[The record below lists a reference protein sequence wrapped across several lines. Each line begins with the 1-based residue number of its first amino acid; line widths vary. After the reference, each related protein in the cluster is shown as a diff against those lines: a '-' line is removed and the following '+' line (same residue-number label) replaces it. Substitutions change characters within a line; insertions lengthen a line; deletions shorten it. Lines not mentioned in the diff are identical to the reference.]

1 MEIDRWWFAA
11 LQDLGGCRDLLL
23 SSKINLLL
31 FCLPFGWASHLA
43 HWPDTATFTLN
54 LVTLIPLAW
63 LLGLITEDLGLRLGP
78 VAGGLL
84 NATFGNCPEL
94 ILSLIA
100 LMRDLHVI
108 AISSLYGS
116 ILSNLLLVLGCWFFF
131 GSIRLGK
138 DQQLTYKIQLASTLT
153 IVMLVATVVLAMT
166 SFIKELY
173 GDTFLI
179 QDRLVFNYVTA
190 LLLIAMYGVFLVY
203 SLWTHTSECAVE
215 EDATPTLSI
224 FSALAALMAITVLV
238 TVSSEFLV
246 GAIKGL
252 VANTNL
258 SQPLVGLI
266 LLPIASN
273 AVDHMSAVI
282 LAARSKT
289 DLALGCSLGSA
300 VQVATLVV
308 PILVLAGWAASKPV
322 TVEVDVSLALYLT
335 FAAILVCQL
344 THLGRSDWLQGL
356 LLLGVYA
363 QFIAFVALLPRS
375 AFKLL
380 S

>member
-1 MEIDRWWFAA
+1 MEIDGGESSSVRHSRDTAGWFAA
-11 LQDLGGCRDLLL
+11 RQDIGGCRDLLL

-31 FCLPFGWASHLA
+31 FSLPFGWASHIA

-54 LVTLIPLAW
+54 LVALIPLAW
-63 LLGLITEDLGLRLGP
+63 LLGLITEDLGLRFGP
-78 VAGGLL
+78 VAGGIL

-100 LMRDLHVI
+100 LIRDLHVI
-108 AISSLYGS
+108 AITSLLGS
-116 ILSNLLLVLGCWFFF
+116 ILSNLLLVLGCCFFF
-131 GSIRLGK
+131 GSIRLGR
-138 DQQLTYKIQLASTLT
+138 DQHLTYKIQLASTLT
-153 IVMLVATVVLAMT
+153 TVMLAATILLAMP
-166 SFIKELY
+166 SFIFEVY
-173 GDTFLI
+173 GNTFLI

-190 LLLIAMYGVFLVY
+190 LLLIGMYGVFLVY
-203 SLWTHTSECAVE
+203 SLWTHTAESAVE
-215 EDATPTLSI
+215 EDTTPTLSI
-224 FSALAALMAITVLV
+224 FSAVVALMAITVLV

-289 DLALGCSLGSA
+289 DLAFGCSLGSA

-308 PILVLAGWAASKPV
+308 PILVLAGWATSKPI
-322 TVEVDVSLALYLT
+322 TMEVDVSFALFLI
-335 FAAILVCQL
+335 FAAILAS
-344 THLGRSDWLQGL
+344 RE
-356 LLLGVYA
+356 
-363 QFIAFVALLPRS
+363 AL
-375 AFKLL
+375 
-380 S
+380 